1 MDIFDLMRE
10 EEAKKSAPLAE
21 RMKPQSIEEFFGQ
34 KELMGEGSLLRRMIK
49 ADRLRS
55 MILFGPTGVGKTS
68 LAQIISQM
76 THSNFV
82 SLNAVTSGIAQLK
95 EVIKK
100 AEEDLAIESRTT
112 ILFIDEI
119 HRFNKAQQDALLPH
133 VERGTVIFIGATT
146 ENPYFEVN
154 SALLSRSLIFELKA
168 LSEEDIIGLLKRA
181 LREDRELEKVNIELN
196 DEVLAQIAKEAA
208 GDARRAMNILE
219 LAVLTTEETKGRVI
233 IDKNIV
239 AQCTQTP
246 YLKYDKGGDYHYDVI
261 SAFIKSVRGS
271 DPQAAVF
278 YLAQMLV
285 SGEDPK
291 FIARRLIILAAEDIG
306 LADPQA
312 LVLANACFE
321 AIHKIGM
328 PEARII
334 LSETTI
340 YLALAE
346 KSNSAY
352 EAINLA
358 YSQVKEDGPGLVPEH
373 LTDSTK
379 KKLSK
384 SKATYLY
391 PHDHE
396 GGWIEQNYLPERVK
410 DKSFYRPKNLGIEE
424 NLVKNWKKRINK
436 QI

>member
-76 THSNFV
+76 THSNFI

-95 EVIKK
+95 EVIKN
-100 AEEDLAIESRTT
+100 AEEDLALESRTT

-181 LREDRELEKVNIELN
+181 LREDRELEKVDIELN

-219 LAVLTTEETKGRVI
+219 LAVLTTEKTQGRII

-271 DPQAAVF
+271 DPQAALY

-436 QI
+436 

>member
-76 THSNFV
+76 THSNFI

-95 EVIKK
+95 EVIKN
-100 AEEDLAIESRTT
+100 AEEDLALESRTT

-181 LREDRELEKVNIELN
+181 LREDRELEKVDIELN

-219 LAVLTTEETKGRVI
+219 LAVLTTEKTQGRII

-271 DPQAAVF
+271 DPQAALY

-340 YLALAE
+340 CLALAE

-436 QI
+436 